1 MGDIL
6 VGIGTLVAGEGGSGE
21 ISRRGRELLI
31 WKGILLG
38 YIGRGRGEWRSVVL
52 VLEALSRNNSRLDVV
67 SVAK

>member
-21 ISRRGRELLI
+21 ISRRGREMLI

-38 YIGRGRGEWRSVVL
+38 YIG
-52 VLEALSRNNSRLDVV
+52 
-67 SVAK
+67 